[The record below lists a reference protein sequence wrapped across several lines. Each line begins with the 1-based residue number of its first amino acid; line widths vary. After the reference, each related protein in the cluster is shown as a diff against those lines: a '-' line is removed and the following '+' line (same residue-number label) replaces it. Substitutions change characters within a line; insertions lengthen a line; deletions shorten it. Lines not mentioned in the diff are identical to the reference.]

1 MFLLFLIVAS
11 SVVGLLLLPL
21 HEIGLI
27 IGFGMI
33 VGCLLR
39 GLFLLHEINRKLDLG
54 KKEVM

>member
-27 IGFGMI
+27 IAFGMI

-39 GLFLLHEINRKLDLG
+39 GLYLLHEINRKLDRND
-54 KKEVM
+54 ES